1 MASPPTSSSDSDAA
15 APAAE
20 VPIDFAAMSRA
31 EFNAHT
37 LALALRSPGISAE
50 CDWCIEYVR
59 RCGAEVVG
67 PTGFAA
73 MSCAEFNTYTLTV
86 ALRDPHVSAD
96 WCAEYIRR
104 CGAQNFTRYLGEEH
118 GYFSLAESL
127 VLDRSEGYAEYEPF
141 RSLSDEAA
149 GVLRVLAT
157 LPSYSPNPHPENQMD
172 ESALDVALNMNA
184 YDVSVQRFV
193 SVLLEA
199 PPGAQINRFWG
210 LAHISRILGKR
221 KRERNVTEK
230 MVLACELAR
239 RRFLLY
245 RILQLPATSRYR
257 LPGQPEL
264 KAPRLDQDLAK
275 CVARQ
280 LTL

>member
-73 MSCAEFNTYTLTV
+73 MSCADFNTYTLTV

-118 GYFSLAESL
+118 GYDSPARALL
-127 VLDRSEGYAEYEPF
+127 VNKYDEWNRQHLHF
-141 RSLSDEAA
+141 RAGRAA
-149 GVLRVLAT
+149 DVLRVLAT
-157 LPSYSPNPHPENQMD
+157 LPSYSPNPHPNGDWESSLLLHALMMD
-172 ESALDVALNMNA
+172 ANDAG
-184 YDVSVQRFV
+184 VQRFV
-193 SVLLEA
+193 SILLEA
-199 PPGAQINRFWG
+199 PPGANLHRICNNWTGESMIDMIHSNHWRFS
-210 LAHISRILGKR
+210 AS
-221 KRERNVTEK
+221 
-230 MVLACELAR
+230 VLACELAR

-245 RILQLPATSRYR
+245 RILQLPTTSRYR

-264 KAPRLDQDLAK
+264 APPRLDQDLAK